1 MLKRSCVWK
10 KGGRGKGKIGSSCYA
25 HSNICV
31 DLLRPVYYVFHRTN
45 RKIRSTRMSLH
56 ARYLLFKVA
65 VPLEDHSSSVIRDD
79 KTVCLTSGTITRE
92 IIKIHGAC
100 NSVKQSSNCSVW
112 FSALFSARA
121 MTKLPRFP
129 FLFFSFPSF
138 RFSKRSWTDSW
149 AWFFFFPP
157 HRLIENES
165 ERSFCL
171 FKGVR
176 WKFRFFFF
184 FFFFFGYE
192 IAPVSN

>member
-1 MLKRSCVWK
+1 MKLHRISHQPDSLFIAICTHVEAKLCVKKRGE
-10 KGGRGKGKIGSSCYA
+10 GGREKLEARAMRVVTYVSIYYVC
-25 HSNICV
+25 
-31 DLLRPVYYVFHRTN
+31 PVYYVFHRTN

-100 NSVKQSSNCSVW
+100 NSVKQSSNCSVR
-112 FSALFSARA
+112 FSALFSTRA

-138 RFSKRSWTDSW
+138 RFSKRS
-149 AWFFFFPP
+149 
-157 HRLIENES
+157 
-165 ERSFCL
+165 
-171 FKGVR
+171 
-176 WKFRFFFF
+176 
-184 FFFFFGYE
+184 
-192 IAPVSN
+192 

>member
-25 HSNICV
+25 HSNI
-31 DLLRPVYYVFHRTN
+31 YSYVFHRTN

-100 NSVKQSSNCSVW
+100 NSVKQSSNCSVR

-138 RFSKRSWTDSW
+138 RFSKRSWSDSW
-149 AWFFFFPP
+149 VWFFFFPP
-157 HRLIENES
+157 HRLIES
-165 ERSFCL
+165 ERSFYL

-184 FFFFFGYE
+184 FFLFFFFGYE
-192 IAPVSN
+192 IAPVFN

>member
-1 MLKRSCVWK
+1 MCEK
-10 KGGRGKGKIGSSCYA
+10 KGGGGREKLEARAMRIVTYVSIYYVC
-25 HSNICV
+25 
-31 DLLRPVYYVFHRTN
+31 PVYYVFHRTN

-92 IIKIHGAC
+92 IIKIRGAC
-100 NSVKQSSNCSVW
+100 NSVKQSSNCSVR

-138 RFSKRSWTDSW
+138 RFSKRSWSDSW